1 MIQNVTLKYYL
12 NTLKSK
18 GDKNPIY
25 LRITYNRKKAEVY
38 TGYAVEEKD
47 WNEDKQRTKKSAR
60 INQQLSDTEAEVYE
74 IVKQLEKDNKSIS
87 ALTIKNYLVRKDKLS
102 YSLLEFYESCIERM
116 RITKEVEDV
125 TIDMYGYSK
134 NHVENFLKTVKKNIH
149 FPLENVDYRFVSDY
163 DVYLLSQNVSGS
175 EKKMERNTASKH
187 HSRLKTILIRAIKE
201 GLIIRNPYTDF
212 KLKKTAS
219 SRTYLSE
226 KELTALLK
234 VKLGGNQSLEKVR
247 DIFLFSVYTGLRFED
262 AQALTMDRIS
272 KDKSGKVFLT
282 IEQEKTNEPLVLP
295 ILAPA
300 VDIISKYK
308 SSPERKILNKVL
320 PKISNQ
326 KLNVY
331 LKVIADL
338 AGIDKKLTHHV
349 ARHTCATTILL
360 SNDVPIEVVSKW
372 LGHTNI
378 KTTQIY
384 AKITNVYLQKVAN
397 NLSKKI

>member
-1 MIQNVTLKYYL
+1 M
-12 NTLKSK
+12 
-18 GDKNPIY
+18 
-25 LRITYNRKKAEVY
+25 
-38 TGYAVEEKD
+38 
-47 WNEDKQRTKKSAR
+47 
-60 INQQLSDTEAEVYE
+60 
-74 IVKQLEKDNKSIS
+74 
-87 ALTIKNYLVRKDKLS
+87 
-102 YSLLEFYESCIERM
+102 
-116 RITKEVEDV
+116 
-125 TIDMYGYSK
+125 
-134 NHVENFLKTVKKNIH
+134 
-149 FPLENVDYRFVSDY
+149 
-163 DVYLLSQNVSGS
+163 
-175 EKKMERNTASKH
+175 
-187 HSRLKTILIRAIKE
+187 
-201 GLIIRNPYTDF
+201 
-212 KLKKTAS
+212 
-219 SRTYLSE
+219 
-226 KELTALLK
+226 K

-262 AQALTMDRIS
+262 AQALTMDRLS
-272 KDKSGKVFLT
+272 KDKAGKTFLT

-295 ILAPA
+295 VLEPA
-300 VDIISKYK
+300 VKIVSKYK

-338 AGIDKKLTHHV
+338 ASIDKKLTHHV
-349 ARHTCATTILL
+349 ARHTCATTVLL

>member
-25 LRITYNRKKAEVY
+25 LRIMYNRKKAEVY
-38 TGYAVEEKD
+38 TGYAVEEKE

-60 INQQLSDTEAEVYE
+60 INQQLSDTENEAYE

-87 ALTIKNYLVRKDKLS
+87 ALIIKNYLVRKDKLS
-102 YSLLEFYESCIERM
+102 YSLVEFYDACLERM
-116 RITKEVEDV
+116 RITNEVEGV
-125 TIDMYGYSK
+125 TIDMYGYTK
-134 NHVENFLKTVKKNIH
+134 KHIENFLTTVKKNVH
-149 FPLENVDYRFVSDY
+149 FPLENVDYRLVSDF
-163 DVYLLSQNVSGS
+163 DVYLLSQKVSGT
-175 EKKMERNTASKH
+175 ERKMERNTASKH

-201 GLIIRNPYTDF
+201 GMILRNPYTDF
-212 KLKKTAS
+212 KLKKTPS
-219 SRTYLSE
+219 KRTYLSE
-226 KELTALLK
+226 KELTALMK

-262 AQALTMDRIS
+262 AQALTMDRLS
-272 KDKSGKVFLT
+272 KDKAGKTFLT

-295 ILAPA
+295 VLEPA
-300 VDIISKYK
+300 VKIVSKYK

-338 AGIDKKLTHHV
+338 ASIDKKLTHHV
-349 ARHTCATTILL
+349 ARHTCATTVLL